1 MKIGIDTF
9 GCGHGQSGVG
19 LYLMSLIA
27 NLPKDDNL
35 YYHLFG
41 SKIDKYTY
49 ISKTGNFSYTTVS
62 IPDSAVAEFLWHSA
76 RCSNFVSKQGYDV
89 TFYAGGPRYAASSY
103 KKPGIVVV
111 NEVVSELPELKN
123 ALQGLQIKNALNKC
137 AKIIAASQFI
147 KKDMVH
153 LGISADKIYVVHNGI
168 NHSLFYP
175 QADFEGDIIDIKP
188 FAIKKPYLIYAS
200 RLQSPLKKHV
210 ELIRAFS
217 LFKEKTGLPHRLV
230 LAGSADSYS
239 QQVHEETAASP
250 YASDIFL
257 TGYFPHEHLPQLY
270 SNADA
275 CIVPSVN
282 EGVGLPVLEAMA
294 CGIPVACSKEGALPE
309 IAGSHALY
317 FDPDNLDET
326 AAALERIVSD
336 KELRSKLIEGGLDWT
351 RRFSWERTA
360 SRTLEVILSATKNS

>member
-27 NLPKDDNL
+27 NFPKDDSL
-35 YYHLFG
+35 HFHLFG

-62 IPDSAVAEFLWHSA
+62 IPDSAVAEFLWHSS
-76 RCSNFVSKQGYDV
+76 RCPGFVSRQGYDV
-89 TFYAGGPRYAASSY
+89 TLYAGGPRFAATSCRS
-103 KKPGIVVV
+103 PGIIVV
-111 NEVVSELPELKN
+111 NDVVSELPELRN
-123 ALQGLQIKNALNKC
+123 ALQALQIKAALGKC
-137 AKIIAASQFI
+137 TRIIAASQFI
-147 KKDMVH
+147 RKDMVS
-153 LGISADKIYVVHNGI
+153 LGISADKIDVVHNGI

-175 QADFEGDIIDIKP
+175 RTAFEGDTIDIKP

-200 RLQSPLKKHV
+200 RLQSHLKKHV

-217 LFKEKTGLPHRLV
+217 LFKERSGLPHRLV
-230 LAGSADSYS
+230 LAGSAGSHS
-239 QQVHEETAASP
+239 QQVHEASANSP

-275 CIVPSVN
+275 CLVPSVN

-294 CGIPVACSKEGALPE
+294 CGVPVACSREGALPE
-309 IAGSHALY
+309 IAGPHALY
-317 FDPDNLDET
+317 FDPDNLEDA
-326 AAALERIVSD
+326 AAALERIVTD
-336 KELRSKLIEGGLDWT
+336 RPLRSQLVEGGVDWI

-360 SRTLEVILSATKNS
+360 ARTLETILAASKR